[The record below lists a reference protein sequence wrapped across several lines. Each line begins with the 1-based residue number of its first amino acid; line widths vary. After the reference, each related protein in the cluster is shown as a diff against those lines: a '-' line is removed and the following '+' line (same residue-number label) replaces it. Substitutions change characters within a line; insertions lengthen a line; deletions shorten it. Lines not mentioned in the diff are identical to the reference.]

1 MNRAWLWTGLAV
13 VLLGAGA
20 YALYRYLA
28 PTPLPEGILYAN
40 GHVEGTEV
48 RVAAEVGGRVVD
60 SALVEGEPVGAGAP
74 LVRIDPAD
82 YEIALKQAR
91 AAIYPAVWG
100 IGQLFT
106 GAWSDRIG
114 RKGLIVW
121 GMWIQAGGIALTA
134 TLPSFAGFAAG
145 GVLLGIGTAC

>member
-1 MNRAWLWTGLAV
+1 
-13 VLLGAGA
+13 
-20 YALYRYLA
+20 
-28 PTPLPEGILYAN
+28 
-40 GHVEGTEV
+40 V

-60 SALVEGEPVGAGAP
+60 SALVEGEPVAAGAP